1 MRKITFFL
9 SLLLTFAGV
18 TSASAQAWRP
28 TKRAATLENGKQYML
43 YNTALTSTEDR
54 TGFLYNNGSGLGHSA
69 SPKKK
74 PATFIATE
82 NKYLWTIE
90 TSDTEYLYYMKS
102 VSSNTYVGPAGVTN
116 NADRRDLYIQPWTTS
131 QAPKAGVNSE
141 KADGTVAEN
150 AYISAEDC
158 VFTIC
163 GTGLTSN
170 GNNASEGDCWNG
182 NPNTWAKWNSSHPW
196 AFYEVEQV
204 RTAEEMAAYNAAKE
218 KSENATFSL
227 QSTYGLVTSAD
238 QYTSNATQPNEGSI
252 ANLLDGTYSSYFHT
266 KWGEAVGEDH
276 YLQAELS
283 DLTSDI
289 RFYFKKR
296 SDNNYNRPTQIQIL
310 GSTDGTSFTEV
321 TTISNGLP
329 TNETVLDYYSETIH
343 SDTPYK
349 YYRFVVK
356 ATNSGALDNQYYDDP
371 KPEGHPFFTFS
382 EFYILPG
389 NNSIVDAV
397 IDAQKAF
404 NSLSLVDDAETFNTV
419 VSECATA
426 YANFENAT
434 KTVTINHQ
442 YDGKVFYTTEAIALQ
457 GKTVTY
463 TSDVTRYGLTCDEA
477 TKTIT
482 VGADN
487 NVVTFT
493 YSRNDEVI
501 PFETTTEFTGT
512 FPADTKWYYL
522 KQRSKYCR
530 YDAADSKIKNTAG
543 ERDFL
548 LYRDLFAFTGD
559 PGRGY
564 KIYNYAAGATKIV
577 GGTANNNAHVTMM
590 DDDENQKFFF
600 ECNDGHFV
608 FRKVGTDLGY
618 LNDINGTL
626 GYWVS
631 SNGKTDAGSTFE
643 FVPVNTEDM
652 AQIPVNEVKAAN
664 PDYLNIYNRINGTVI
679 GTGLNEY
686 TSTADATSYAAVR
699 TQAIEAW
706 NGTDAEALST
716 AMTAAAAVFEGQT
729 FTFNMPSAG
738 TFLRMKGGVSGKYVT
753 DGTVTHNNQQ
763 KITMGDDTKTS
774 IFYYTADG
782 QMVNFSTGQFI
793 NLSKNNWN
801 WLAINQ
807 AASGASTVAFQ
818 ESTNPKYCGKYFIEF
833 SESGN
838 EAVNAYDSDTRVDRG
853 ANLNIANDGLA
864 NYTWNLEAVTTL
876 PVNIGSAGFATLWAP
891 VALEIP
897 AGVTAYTATLDET
910 ESTLTLEEV
919 SGVIPANT
927 GVVLKAVADNYNF
940 NITTTENT
948 ASSSLTGQVNT
959 IGYDKTTDSKVYTL
973 QTIEEGTVG
982 FKAYS
987 GTKLSGFKARLE
999 TNAEIQ
1005 QALRLVF
1012 GGTTGIGSVAT
1023 DGNNA
1028 GTVFDLSGRRVA
1040 APAKGIYIVN
1050 GKKVIFK

>member
-9 SLLLTFAGV
+9 SLLLTLAGV

-28 TKRAATLENGKQYML
+28 TQRATTLSADKKYML
-43 YNTALTSTEDR
+43 YNTTITDTDDR
-54 TGFLYNNGSGLGHSA
+54 TGFLCNNGSGLGHSG
-69 SPKKK
+69 SPKQK
-74 PATFIATE
+74 PATFVATSE
-82 NKYLWTIE
+82 YLWTLE

-116 NADRRDLYIQPWTTS
+116 NTDRRNLYIQPWTTS
-131 QAPKAGVNSE
+131 QAPKAGVSSE
-141 KADGTVAEN
+141 KADGTVAAN
-150 AYISAEDC
+150 SDISAEDY

-170 GNNASEGDCWNG
+170 GQANGNGDCWNG
-182 NPNTWAKWNSSHPW
+182 NPDTWAKWASSHPY
-196 AFYEVEQV
+196 AFYEVEEV
-204 RTAEEMAAYNAAKE
+204 HTAEEMAAYNAAKE
-218 KSENATFSL
+218 KLNNAAFSL

-276 YLQAELS
+276 YLQAELP

-296 SDNNYNRPTQIQIL
+296 SDNNNNRPTQIQIL

-321 TTISNGLP
+321 TTINNGLP
-329 TNETVLDYYSETIH
+329 TNATVLDYYSEIIH

-356 ATNSGALDNQYYDDP
+356 ATNNGALDNQYYSDP
-371 KPEGHPFFTFS
+371 KPDGHPFFTFS

-389 NNSIVDAV
+389 DNTLVNGVLNARNTI
-397 IDAQKAF
+397 
-404 NSLSLVDDAETFNTV
+404 NSLSLSAENFNTV
-419 VSECATA
+419 VSECAAA
-426 YANFENAT
+426 YTNFENAT

-442 YDGKVFYTTEAIALQ
+442 YDGKVFYTTEATALQ

-463 TSDVTRYGLTCDEA
+463 TSDVTRYGLTCDEP

-487 NVVTFT
+487 NVVAFT

-501 PFETTTEFTGT
+501 PFETTAEFTGT

-522 KQRSKYCR
+522 TQRGKYCR
-530 YDAADSKIKNTAG
+530 YDATDSKIKNTAG
-543 ERDFL
+543 DRDFL

-577 GGTANNNAHVTMM
+577 GGDNVTTDAHVTMM
-590 DDDENQKFFF
+590 NDAESQRFLF
-600 ECNDGHFV
+600 ECNNGHFV
-608 FRKVGTDLGY
+608 FRKAGTDLGY
-618 LNDINGTL
+618 LNDIKGTL

-631 SNGKTDAGSTFE
+631 NAGKTDAGSTFD
-643 FVPVNTEDM
+643 FVPVNTDDM
-652 AQIPVNEVKAAN
+652 AQIPVNEIKAAN

-679 GTGLNEY
+679 GTGFNEY
-686 TSTADATSYAAVR
+686 TSTADATSYAAIR
-699 TQAIEAW
+699 AQAIEAW

-716 AMTAAAAVFEGQT
+716 AMTAAAAAFEGQT
-729 FTFNMPSAG
+729 FTLNMPSTG
-738 TFLRMKGGVSGKYVT
+738 TFLRMKGSVSGNYVSNGISANSRISMDT
-753 DGTVTHNNQQ
+753 DPNTA
-763 KITMGDDTKTS
+763 
-774 IFYYTADG
+774 IFYYSPENR
-782 QMVNFSTGQFI
+782 MVNYSTGKSI
-793 NLSKNNWN
+793 ALSSEAWN
-801 WLAINQ
+801 WSSITTDESSVVSILASNN
-807 AASGASTVAFQ
+807 T
-818 ESTNPKYCGKYFIEF
+818 KYAGRYFIKFAQATTANNNAAIYDGET
-833 SESGN
+833 E
-838 EAVNAYDSDTRVDRG
+838 VNRG
-853 ANLNIANDGLA
+853 SRLDIETNQPL
-864 NYTWNLEAVTTL
+864 NYTWYLEPVTAL

-897 AGVTAYTATLDET
+897 AGVTAYTATLDEA

-927 GVVLKAVADNYNF
+927 GVVLKAVADNYDF

-959 IGYDKTTDSKVYTL
+959 IGYDKTTTDSKVYTL

-1023 DGNNA
+1023 DGDNA